1 MQIKQ
6 RQQAG
11 FSLVNMML
19 ATALMALAVGGAMNT
34 YSFLLSRQA
43 GATQDETYN
52 KAVRMGEIVAA
63 RISRGGAYAEDR
75 NQKTTLYGGM
85 KICTLNAQ
93 LNTCGP
99 YNPAMNRSCLA
110 LPTKV
115 GYGALATF
123 EMKGIRLANG
133 QLQQMSSN
141 GLDDQ
146 GMKNFDLQGFC
157 IANDWI
163 SLHSKNDVVVN
174 SFSLC
179 RFDAQ
184 SSNDLQRNYQTN
196 CPTILKNN
204 KNDKTFWMMLI
215 ELEKT
220 GIQSDSIMYSRIIPL
235 LNATEVKTL

>member
-1 MQIKQ
+1 MRTKL
-6 RQQAG
+6 RRYAG

-19 ATALMALAVGGAMNT
+19 ATALMAVAVGGAMNT
-34 YSFLLSRQA
+34 YSFLRSREA
-43 GATQDETYN
+43 GATQDDTYN

-75 NQKTTLYGGM
+75 NQKTTLYGG
-85 KICTLNAQ
+85 IEVCTMNESLNSCS
-93 LNTCGP
+93 T
-99 YNPAMNRSCLA
+99 YNPSISRSCLG

-123 EMKGIRLANG
+123 EVKGIRLANG
-133 QLQQMSSN
+133 LLQQKSLN

-146 GMKNFDLQGFC
+146 GMKNFDLRNFCQGEG
-157 IANDWI
+157 WI
-163 SLHSKNDVVVN
+163 SLHAKEDVVVT

-184 SSNDLQRNYQTN
+184 NSNDLQRNYQTN
-196 CPTILKNN
+196 CPSILKNN
-204 KNDKTFWMMLI
+204 KNTKTFWIVLL
-215 ELEKT
+215 ELEKA
-220 GIQSDSIMYSRIIPL
+220 GIQSDSIAYSRIIPL

>member
-1 MQIKQ
+1 MQIK
-6 RQQAG
+6 RCRHAG

-34 YSFLLSRQA
+34 YSFLLSREA
-43 GATQDETYN
+43 GAAQDDTYN

-75 NQKTTLYGGM
+75 NQKTTLYGGV
-85 KICTLNAQ
+85 KICTMNESLNS
-93 LNTCGP
+93 CGT
-99 YNPAMNRSCLA
+99 YNASISRSCLA

-123 EMKGIRLANG
+123 EIKGIRLANG
-133 QLQQMSSN
+133 QLQQKSLN
-141 GLDDQ
+141 GLNDQ
-146 GMKNFDLQGFC
+146 GMKNFDMRGFC
-157 IANDWI
+157 TGDNWI
-163 SLHSKNDVVVN
+163 SLHSKKDVVVN
-174 SFSLC
+174 AFSLC

-204 KNDKTFWMMLI
+204 KNAKTFWMMLI

-220 GIQSDSIMYSRIIPL
+220 GIQSDSVAYSRIIPL
-235 LNATEVKTL
+235 LNATEVQTL